1 MTIAWRGENIELTL
15 SKYYRPDPDLA
26 RKYLQEN
33 KAMFIQQKNTGN
45 VPKEDTSP
53 CATSLYTISVPMMFE

>member
-45 VPKEDTSP
+45 VVRRHLAMCDITLYYISP
-53 CATSLYTISVPMMFE
+53 DDV